1 MAGSLASARRTIRP
15 SVWGLAAVSCLL
27 IGVACSSSPAKASVD
42 PKEAAQTIGSA
53 YSLSDDQ
60 IACLEKGFDKN
71 HAATRPLASDGAA
84 SDDDLRALG
93 NVEMACIPN
102 ETLAAAIVGGASEA
116 LANLTAADK
125 TCLDGAVRA
134 LDDTDRTTLLVGLV
148 VSTALNEAQTAE
160 LGKVTNGLLG
170 GCHISLDAT
179 TPSTPA
185 P

>member
-1 MAGSLASARRTIRP
+1 MAVVL
-15 SVWGLAAVSCLL
+15 CLL
-27 IGVACSSSPAKASVD
+27 IGVACSSSQDKASVD

-53 YSLSDDQ
+53 YSLSEDQ
-60 IACLEKGFDKN
+60 SACLEKGFDKN
-71 HAATRPLASDGAA
+71 HAATGPLASDGAA

-93 NVEMACIPN
+93 NVEMACIPE

-116 LANLTAADK
+116 LGTMTAADK

-148 VSTALNEAQTAE
+148 VSTALNDAQTAE

-170 GCHISLDAT
+170 SCHVSVDAT
-179 TPSTPA
+179 TPTTPA